1 MKRIPLIFCI
11 MATAMIALTG
21 CSTTSSDDADI
32 SIVSGTESSTT
43 EESSSE
49 PDSSADDSS
58 SSESDSSSSAPEN
71 SSVPESGSSSAGNS
85 TSSAAPGQSATSNAS
100 TPAAGTTS
108 SAANTQK
115 SAKER
120 AQGVYAANELDIQDW
135 STPAVNLTAGLNQM
149 SFIDEDGYILAFYNP
164 VNASALTTKLKN
176 QGFYDS
182 RDIKIGAVKA
192 FNDYRGVETDVINI
206 QKLDSNMENYI
217 CYRYDADKDSFTEFF
232 VPVNGSGSSTTG
244 SSGSGSSNS
253 SSSSS
258 QNHPSTESDDLYEAI
273 ELVNEYREENGLP
286 ALTIESDLM
295 DLAAIRAEELTESY
309 SHERPDGTHVTS
321 LGYAEIITIRS
332 SAAKAIQSWKDS
344 PDHNDI
350 LLSERYGGVGI
361 GCYNDH
367 WAMLFSKA

>member
-11 MATAMIALTG
+11 MATAMIALPG

-85 TSSAAPGQSATSNAS
+85 TSSTASSSQNTVSN
-100 TPAAGTTS
+100 T
-108 SAANTQK
+108 NK

-120 AQGVYAANELDIQDW
+120 AQALFATGKLEILDW
-135 STPAVNLTAGLNQM
+135 NTPAV
-149 SFIDEDGYILAFYNP
+149 AFSGAMDRMTLQDADRNIIAFFYPSN
-164 VNASALTTKLKN
+164 VNSMESDLKAN
-176 QGFYDS
+176 GFYDS
-182 RDIKIGAVKA
+182 QDINNGWVKA
-192 FNDYRGVETDVINI
+192 FNDYRGLETGLVNNLI
-206 QKLDSNMENYI
+206 LDDSMTNYI
-217 CYRYDADKDSFTEFF
+217 CYRYDASTDSFTE
-232 VPVNGSGSSTTG
+232 VLIPVNGSGSSTD
-244 SSGSGSSNS
+244 SSSSDS

-258 QNHPSTESDDLYEAI
+258 AQDKPSSESGDVYEAI

-286 ALTIESDLM
+286 ALTVDSDLM
-295 DLAAIRAEELTESY
+295 DLAAIRAEELTDNY
-309 SHERPDGTHVTS
+309 SHERPDGSHVTS

-344 PDHNDI
+344 PDHNKI
-350 LLSERYGGVGI
+350 LLSERYGGVGV
-361 GCYNDH
+361 GCYNGH